1 MSPVLGSLLAN
12 RLVRGA
18 LLLVGC
24 LSLMFGVMSCGIL
37 GSDGSNSKNVRVGTV
52 MPVSGDLSTLG
63 PAAQTSMSLAF
74 DLINEAGGVNGSQI
88 EVFHRDSGTNA
99 ALGTDA
105 ASGLVN
111 VNHANFIMAAHASPV
126 TIAIAESVTIPSNV
140 LQISPGSSSKAI
152 SVLDDNDMV
161 FRTRVNDGIK
171 AQALA
176 KLAEAIGYERV
187 ATTYVNNAYGESLNE
202 SFIENFEA
210 IGGTVSSAV
219 SHELG
224 QASYVSELS
233 EASQGDPEVLITI
246 AYPDSGTTLL
256 REAAEG
262 GYFDEFI
269 FVDQTKSQS
278 MFDTIGGNHFDGSFG
293 LAPGSPETPAVRAFR
308 RVYSERTGNDPT
320 AQIISEAFD
329 AAIVLALAI
338 EQADTDDPVAVRD
351 ELRSVANPPGEVV
364 GPGDIPRALEL
375 VRDGKDINYEGA
387 AGSIDF
393 DENGDVMSSMRVWQ
407 MLDGTIQDTDIFALP
422 GDDIDLSG
430 LE

>member
-1 MSPVLGSLLAN
+1 M
-12 RLVRGA
+12 
-18 LLLVGC
+18 
-24 LSLMFGVMSCGIL
+24 
-37 GSDGSNSKNVRVGTV
+37 
-52 MPVSGDLSTLG
+52 
-63 PAAQTSMSLAF
+63 
-74 DLINEAGGVNGSQI
+74 
-88 EVFHRDSGTNA
+88 
-99 ALGTDA
+99 
-105 ASGLVN
+105 N
-111 VNHANFIMAAHASPV
+111 VNHTNFIMAAHASPV
-126 TIAIAESVTIPSNV
+126 TIAIAESVTIPSGV

-152 SVLDDNDMV
+152 SALDDNDMV

-176 KLAEAIGYERV
+176 KLAQAIGYKRV

-210 IGGTVSSAV
+210 IGGIVSAAV
-219 SHELG
+219 PHELG
-224 QASYVSELS
+224 QASYISELS
-233 EASQGDPEVLITI
+233 DASKDDPEALITI

-308 RVYSERTGNDPT
+308 RVYSERTGKDPN
-320 AQIISEAFD
+320 AQIIAEAFD

-338 EQADTDDPVAVRD
+338 EQADTDDSVAVRD

-393 DENGDVMSSMRVWQ
+393 DAQGDVLSSMRVWR
-407 MLDGTIQDTDIFALP
+407 MVDGKIEDTEIFALP
-422 GDDIDLSG
+422 GDDIDLSSIK
-430 LE
+430 

>member
-1 MSPVLGSLLAN
+1 MIFGPSFRASLAN
-12 RLVRGA
+12 SALLTLIAASMAA
-18 LLLVGC
+18 LLLT
-24 LSLMFGVMSCGIL
+24 SLSCGL
-37 GSDGSNSKNVRVGTV
+37 LDDDGGSITVGTV

-63 PAAQTSMSLAF
+63 PAAQSSMSLAF

-99 ALGTDA
+99 TLGADA

-111 VNHANFIMAAHASPV
+111 INHANFIMAAHASPV
-126 TIAIAESVTIPSNV
+126 TIAIAESVTIPNGV

-176 KLAEAIGYERV
+176 KLAQAIGYKRV
-187 ATTYVNNAYGESLNE
+187 STTYVNNAYGESLNE
-202 SFIENFEA
+202 SFVENFEA
-210 IGGTVSSAV
+210 IGGMVSAAV
-219 SHELG
+219 PHELG
-224 QASYVSELS
+224 QASYVSELRDASEEDS
-233 EASQGDPEVLITI
+233 EALITI

-293 LAPGSPETPAVRAFR
+293 LAPGSPETPAVRDFR
-308 RVYSERTGNDPT
+308 RVYSERTGNDPD
-320 AQIISEAFD
+320 AQIIAEAFD

-351 ELRSVANPPGEVV
+351 ELRSVANPPGEAV

-375 VRDGKDINYEGA
+375 IRDGKDINYEGA

-393 DENGDVMSSMRVWQ
+393 DENGDVLSSMRVWQ
-407 MLDGTIQDTDIFALP
+407 MVDGKIKDTDIFAFP
-422 GDDIDLSG
+422 GDDINLPSVR
-430 LE
+430 

>member
-1 MSPVLGSLLAN
+1 MSRVLGHLLAD

-24 LSLMFGVMSCGIL
+24 LSLMLGVMSCGIL
-37 GSDGSNSKNVRVGTV
+37 GSDDSETKNVNVGTV

-63 PAAQTSMSLAF
+63 PAAQTSISLAF
-74 DLINEAGGVNGSQI
+74 DLINESGGVNGSQI

-176 KLAEAIGYERV
+176 KLAEAIGYKQV

-210 IGGTVSSAV
+210 IGGTVSAAV

-233 EASQGDPEVLITI
+233 EASQDSPEVLITI

-293 LAPGSPETPAVRAFR
+293 LAPGSPETPAVKAFR
-308 RVYSERTGNDPT
+308 KVYSERTGNDPT

-393 DENGDVMSSMRVWQ
+393 DENGDVLSSMRVWQ
-407 MLDGTIQDTDIFALP
+407 MVDGTIQDTDIFALP

-430 LE
+430 LK

>member
-1 MSPVLGSLLAN
+1 MIFGPSFRVSLAN
-12 RLVRGA
+12 SALLTLIAASMAA
-18 LLLVGC
+18 LLLT
-24 LSLMFGVMSCGIL
+24 SISCGL
-37 GSDGSNSKNVRVGTV
+37 LEDDGGNVTVGTV

-63 PAAQTSMSLAF
+63 PAAQSSISLAF

-99 ALGTDA
+99 TLGADA

-111 VNHANFIMAAHASPV
+111 INHANFIMAAHASPV
-126 TIAIAESVTIPSNV
+126 TIAIAESVTIPNGV

-152 SVLDDNDMV
+152 SALDDNDMV

-176 KLAEAIGYERV
+176 KLAQAIGYKRV
-187 ATTYVNNAYGESLNE
+187 STTYVNNAYGESLNE
-202 SFIENFEA
+202 SFVENFEA
-210 IGGTVSSAV
+210 IGGIVSAAV
-219 SHELG
+219 PHELG
-224 QASYVSELS
+224 QASYVSELRDAS
-233 EASQGDPEVLITI
+233 EEDPEALITI

-293 LAPGSPETPAVRAFR
+293 LAPGSPETPAVRDFR
-308 RVYSERTGNDPT
+308 RVYSERTGNDPD
-320 AQIISEAFD
+320 AQIIAEAFD

-338 EQADTDDPVAVRD
+338 EQADTDDPVTVRD
-351 ELRSVANPPGEVV
+351 QLRSVANPPGEAV

-375 VRDGKDINYEGA
+375 IRDGKDINYEGA

-393 DENGDVMSSMRVWQ
+393 DENGDVLSSMRVWQ
-407 MLDGTIQDTDIFALP
+407 MVDGKIQDTDIFAFP
-422 GDDIDLSG
+422 GDDINLPSVR
-430 LE
+430 

>member
-1 MSPVLGSLLAN
+1 MIFRPSLKAYRANSALLA
-12 RLVRGA
+12 LIAASAAV
-18 LLLVGC
+18 LLLT
-24 LSLMFGVMSCGIL
+24 SLSCGL
-37 GSDGSNSKNVRVGTV
+37 LDDDDGNVKVGSV

-63 PAAQTSMSLAF
+63 PAAQSSMSLAF

-99 ALGTDA
+99 TLGADA

-111 VNHANFIMAAHASPV
+111 INHANFIMAAHASPV
-126 TIAIAESVTIPSNV
+126 TIAIAESVTIPSGV

-152 SVLDDNDMV
+152 SALDDNDMV

-176 KLAEAIGYERV
+176 KLAQAIGYKRV
-187 ATTYVNNAYGESLNE
+187 STTYVNNAYGESLNE
-202 SFIENFEA
+202 SFVENFEA
-210 IGGTVSSAV
+210 IGGIVSAAV
-219 SHELG
+219 PHELG

-233 EASQGDPEVLITI
+233 DASADGPEALITI

-278 MFDTIGGNHFDGSFG
+278 MFDTIGGDHFDGSFG
-293 LAPGSPETPAVRAFR
+293 LAPGSPETPAVRDFR
-308 RVYSERTGNDPT
+308 RVYSERTGNDPD
-320 AQIISEAFD
+320 AQIIAEAFD

-338 EQADTDDPVAVRD
+338 EQADTDDPVSVRD
-351 ELRSVANPPGEVV
+351 ELRSVANPPGEAV

-375 VRDGKDINYEGA
+375 IRDGRDINYEGA

-393 DENGDVMSSMRVWQ
+393 DENGDVLSSMRVWR
-407 MLDGTIQDTDIFALP
+407 MVDGKIQDTDIFAFP
-422 GDDIDLSG
+422 GDDIDLSSIR
-430 LE
+430 

>member
-1 MSPVLGSLLAN
+1 MRTHLLAKSSGS
-12 RLVRGA
+12 RSAVILVA
-18 LLLVGC
+18 FVAVTAITF
-24 LSLMFGVMSCGIL
+24 SWFSCGL
-37 GSDGSNSKNVRVGTV
+37 LDDSEGNVKVGTV

-63 PAAQTSMSLAF
+63 PVAQTSISLAF
-74 DLINEAGGVNGSQI
+74 DLVNEAGGVNGSQI

-99 ALGTDA
+99 TLGADA

-111 VNHANFIMAAHASPV
+111 VNHTNFIMAAHASPV
-126 TIAIAESVTIPSNV
+126 TIAIAESVTIPNGV

-152 SVLDDNDMV
+152 SALDDNDMV

-176 KLAEAIGYERV
+176 KLAQAIGYKRV
-187 ATTYVNNAYGESLNE
+187 STTYVNNAYGESLNE

-210 IGGTVSSAV
+210 IGGIVSAAV
-219 SHELG
+219 PHELG
-224 QASYVSELS
+224 QASYISELRDAS
-233 EASQGDPEVLITI
+233 EDDPEALITI

-308 RVYSERTGNDPT
+308 RVYSERTGNDPN
-320 AQIISEAFD
+320 AQIIAEAFD

-338 EQADTDDPVAVRD
+338 EQADTDDSVAVRD

-375 VRDGKDINYEGA
+375 VREGEDINYEGA

-393 DENGDVMSSMRVWQ
+393 DENGDVLSSMRVWQ
-407 MLDGTIQDTDIFALP
+407 MVGGKIQDTDIFALP
-422 GDDIDLSG
+422 GDDIDLSSVR
-430 LE
+430 

>member
-1 MSPVLGSLLAN
+1 
-12 RLVRGA
+12 
-18 LLLVGC
+18 
-24 LSLMFGVMSCGIL
+24 
-37 GSDGSNSKNVRVGTV
+37 

-63 PAAQTSMSLAF
+63 PAAQTSISLAF
-74 DLINEAGGVNGSQI
+74 DLINESGGVNGSEI

-99 ALGTDA
+99 TLGADA

-111 VNHANFIMAAHASPV
+111 VNHTNFIMAAHASPV
-126 TIAIAESVTIPSNV
+126 TIAIAESVTIPNGV

-152 SVLDDNDMV
+152 SALDDNDMV

-176 KLAEAIGYERV
+176 KLAQAIGYKRV
-187 ATTYVNNAYGESLNE
+187 STTYVNNAYGESLNE
-202 SFIENFEA
+202 SFVEEFES
-210 IGGTVSSAV
+210 IGGIVSAAV
-219 SHELG
+219 PHELG
-224 QASYVSELS
+224 QASYVSELREASGDGADGGS
-233 EASQGDPEVLITI
+233 EALITI

-308 RVYSERTGNDPT
+308 RVYSERTGQDPT
-320 AQIISEAFD
+320 AQIIAEAFD

-338 EQADTDDPVAVRD
+338 EQADTDDSVAVRD

-364 GPGDIPRALEL
+364 GPGDVGRALEL
-375 VRDGKDINYEGA
+375 VREGKDINYEGA

-393 DENGDVMSSMRVWQ
+393 DVRGDVLSSMRVWQ
-407 MLDGTIQDTDIFALP
+407 MVDGKIHDTDIFALP
-422 GDDIDLSG
+422 GDDIDLSSIR
-430 LE
+430 

>member
-1 MSPVLGSLLAN
+1 MIFGPSFRVSLAN
-12 RLVRGA
+12 SALLTLIAASMAA
-18 LLLVGC
+18 LLLT
-24 LSLMFGVMSCGIL
+24 SLSCGL
-37 GSDGSNSKNVRVGTV
+37 LDDGGGSVRVGTV

-63 PAAQTSMSLAF
+63 PAAQSSMSLAF

-99 ALGTDA
+99 TLGADA

-111 VNHANFIMAAHASPV
+111 INHANFIMAAHASPV
-126 TIAIAESVTIPSNV
+126 TIAIAESVTIPNGV

-152 SVLDDNDMV
+152 SALDDNDMV

-176 KLAEAIGYERV
+176 KLAQAIGYKRV
-187 ATTYVNNAYGESLNE
+187 STTYVNNAYGESLNE
-202 SFIENFEA
+202 SFVENFEA
-210 IGGTVSSAV
+210 IGGIVSAAV
-219 SHELG
+219 PHELG
-224 QASYVSELS
+224 QASYVSELRDASEDAS
-233 EASQGDPEVLITI
+233 EALITI

-278 MFDTIGGNHFDGSFG
+278 MFDTIGGDHFDGSFG
-293 LAPGSPETPAVRAFR
+293 LAPGSPETPAVREFR
-308 RVYSERTGNDPT
+308 RVYSERTGNDPD
-320 AQIISEAFD
+320 AQIIAEAFD

-338 EQADTDDPVAVRD
+338 EQADTDDPAAVRD
-351 ELRSVANPPGEVV
+351 ELRSVANPPGEAV

-375 VRDGKDINYEGA
+375 IRDGKDINYEGA

-393 DENGDVMSSMRVWQ
+393 DENGDVLSSMRVWQ
-407 MLDGTIQDTDIFALP
+407 MVDGKIQDTDIFAFP
-422 GDDIDLSG
+422 GDDIDLPSG
-430 LE
+430 R

>member
-1 MSPVLGSLLAN
+1 MTRLLIRALPARSARVAIASTVLGMMLLA
-12 RLVRGA
+12 
-18 LLLVGC
+18 
-24 LSLMFGVMSCGIL
+24 SLSCGL
-37 GSDGSNSKNVRVGTV
+37 FGGDDETVKVGSV

-63 PAAQTSMSLAF
+63 PAAQSSMSLAF

-99 ALGTDA
+99 TLGADA

-126 TIAIAESVTIPSNV
+126 TIAIAETVTIPNGI

-176 KLAEAIGYERV
+176 KLAQAIGYQRV
-187 ATTYVNNAYGESLNE
+187 STTYVNNAYGESLNE
-202 SFIENFEA
+202 SFVENFEA
-210 IGGTVSSAV
+210 LGGTISAV
-219 SHELG
+219 VAHELG
-224 QASYVSELS
+224 QASYISELTD
-233 EASQGDPEVLITI
+233 ASHGDPEALITI

-262 GYFDEFI
+262 GYFSEFI

-278 MFDTIGGNHFDGSFG
+278 MFDAIGAEQFEGSFG
-293 LAPGSPETPAVRAFR
+293 LAPGSPETPAVKAFR
-308 RVYSERTGNDPT
+308 ELYAERTGNDPN

-338 EQADTDDPVAVRD
+338 EQADTDDPIAVRD
-351 ELRSVANPPGEVV
+351 QLRSVANPPGEVV
-364 GPGDIPRALEL
+364 GPGDIPEALEL
-375 VRDGKDINYEGA
+375 IRDGKDINYEGA

-393 DENGDVMSSMRVWQ
+393 DENGDVLSSMRVWQ
-407 MLDGTIQDTDIFALP
+407 MVNGKIKDTDIFALP
-422 GDDIDLSG
+422 GDDIDLSSVR
-430 LE
+430 